1 MKEPESRDLKADAE
15 SVQILPPTTTV
26 RPTPPLPPRPRECAI
41 KVFGK
46 PVHQRY
52 TNHSWGAWMRD
63 ATLHRQRY
71 WYTPEYYGN
80 LIYEYKDRNHYKNNI
95 ADHIYDMGEHH
106 YQGVGHLIYRR
117 SFYFHLAHTSKVAR
131 YSLAEQKVVS
141 SSKNMPKA
149 ISTGERSLYSFQYNY
164 FDFAVD
170 ENGIWVLY
178 GKNSSEETLIVV
190 KLDGDTLQILKKW
203 ELPIKHRSYGNA
215 FIVCGVLY
223 LVQSVSKPKTKVE
236 IVYDLYADVKLC
248 KVLGFSNPFG
258 HNYMI
263 AFYHK
268 KIYGYDNGNEITYPV
283 LMYDRKELE
292 TLMKSC

>member
-1 MKEPESRDLKADAE
+1 
-15 SVQILPPTTTV
+15 
-26 RPTPPLPPRPRECAI
+26 
-41 KVFGK
+41 
-46 PVHQRY
+46 
-52 TNHSWGAWMRD
+52 
-63 ATLHRQRY
+63 
-71 WYTPEYYGN
+71 
-80 LIYEYKDRNHYKNNI
+80 
-95 ADHIYDMGEHH
+95 MGEHY

-131 YSLAEQKVVS
+131 YSLAEQKVVT

-248 KVLGFSNPFG
+248 KVLDFSNPFG

-292 TLMKSC
+292 TLMKSYKGEMQAVESLIFVSLSSNNFLAKQRQRIVSKNSNIRSMNFNNNVIVIVQKEAKPVLLRAKRNIRIGQWIREEVIELEDVAT